1 MAGVAGR
8 GGRMAGRRAAAG
20 RVPGRHAGEAP
31 AQHTAA
37 LSAMLPLLY
46 PVRLLDAHA
55 GEEANAALLGALRGR
70 YDPFFY
76 VKAAPRAQKGEVW
89 RLCMENACLPPFYD
103 LPSLLRAV
111 SEEVHI

>member
-1 MAGVAGR
+1 MLGILAYLSGHIVYADYLNI
-8 GGRMAGRRAAAG
+8 MYI
-20 RVPGRHAGEAP
+20 PGSGELVVFA
-31 AQHTAA
+31 
-37 LSAMLPLLY
+37 
-46 PVRLLDAHA
+46 
-55 GEEANAALLGALRGR
+55 AALLGALRGR